1 METLGSFLM
10 LIGGRNVT
18 SVMVRLAKKTGLV
31 KRYG

>member
-10 LIGGRNVT
+10 LIGGRDVT
-18 SVMVRLAKKTGLV
+18 SAMVRLAKKMGLI